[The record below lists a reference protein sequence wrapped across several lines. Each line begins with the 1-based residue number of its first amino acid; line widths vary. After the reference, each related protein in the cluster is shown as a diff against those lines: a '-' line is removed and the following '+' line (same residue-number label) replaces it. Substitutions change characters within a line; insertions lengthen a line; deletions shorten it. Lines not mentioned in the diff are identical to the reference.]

1 MIGVCSHNCLEE
13 YVLPLEDVELF
24 LIRETFG
31 NPFLSVTRYT
41 FIFKDAEVLP
51 KSARAIGHEFLY
63 REGVFANGGKV
74 LINGESDAPFRA
86 IDDFVV
92 LCPTS
97 MGGQHNTNECNES
110 FHNVNFLM

>member
-41 FIFKDAEVLP
+41 FILKDAKLP
-51 KSARAIGHEFLY
+51 KSAGTISHELLY
-63 REGVFANGGKV
+63 REGVFADGGKV
-74 LINGESDAPFRA
+74 LVNGEGDAPFRA

-97 MGGQHNTNECNES
+97 KGGQHNTNECNES

>member
-1 MIGVCSHNCLEE
+1 MIGVCTHNCLKEH
-13 YVLPLEDVELF
+13 VLPLEDVELF

-41 FIFKDAEVLP
+41 FILKDAKLP

-74 LINGESDAPFRA
+74 LINGESDAT
-86 IDDFVV
+86 IQMSV
-92 LCPTS
+92 
-97 MGGQHNTNECNES
+97 TNL
-110 FHNVNFLM
+110 FIM